1 MFCSSTSEREITGK
15 TAMML
20 HMMKKLAVSAGG
32 VKVASLAGSLSN
44 MVLPHVPTE
53 VKWQPSNT

>member
-1 MFCSSTSEREITGK
+1 
-15 TAMML
+15 MML

>member
-1 MFCSSTSEREITGK
+1 
-15 TAMML
+15 MML

-32 VKVASLAGSLSN
+32 VKVASPAGCLTN

-53 VKWQPSNT
+53 VEWQPSNPRNVLKSLTMLL